1 MKLIRAR
8 GPGNSTT
15 DALADR
21 WHGLA
26 IHLLRRLRRED
37 VKAGLTG
44 PRLSALSVVVF
55 GGPITLGDLAT
66 AEQVKPPTM
75 TRLVR
80 ALEEEGLVRREP
92 DARDGRVVRLRATSK
107 GENLLAAGRTRRVRK
122 LSEPLA
128 SLSAEEQETLQNA
141 AEILARVISR
151 LS

>member
-1 MKLIRAR
+1 MRAR
-8 GPGNSTT
+8 GKDSRNA

-44 PRLSALSVVVF
+44 PRLSALSVIVF
-55 GGPITLGDLAT
+55 GGPITLGDLAA

-80 ALEEEGLVRREP
+80 ALEEEKLVRRENDP
-92 DARDGRVVRLRATSK
+92 GDGRIVRVRATAKGEGLLFAGRARRVRRLATPIGDLSATERDTLQRAADILGRVV
-107 GENLLAAGRTRRVRK
+107 
-122 LSEPLA
+122 
-128 SLSAEEQETLQNA
+128 
-141 AEILARVISR
+141 SR
-151 LS
+151 LP